1 MSPSGRSGRHA
12 ALGTL
17 MVLGAAAGFSV
28 KSIIIKLAYGYG
40 ADATSLFALRQLFSA
55 PFFAGLAWWSGRNAA
70 TRDAPGRRDW
80 VHLVVLGLLGYYL
93 AAWLDFL
100 GLRHVSASLERL
112 ILFLHPTVVLLLSA
126 WWLKTPV
133 RRAQVAALGVC
144 YAGIVLVFIDQ
155 AGLAPAGDDLL
166 LGSSLVFAS
175 AVAYAVYLIGSSRV
189 VHRFGA
195 IRFTSWAML
204 AATVVGLTQFAWTH
218 GFEALRLPA
227 PVYGLSAVMAVCCTV
242 LPALLMSEG
251 LRRVGA
257 TQASLIGTIGP
268 VLTMALGVA
277 VLDERMGPMQLLGAA
292 LVVSGVAL
300 VSLRRAAA

>member
-1 MSPSGRSGRHA
+1 
-12 ALGTL
+12 

-55 PFFAGLAWWSGRNAA
+55 PFFAALAWWSGRASP
-70 TRDAPGRRDW
+70 TRAAPGRRDW
-80 VHLVVLGLLGYYL
+80 LHLVVLGLLGYYL

-112 ILFLHPTVVLLLSA
+112 ILFLHPTIVLLLSA

-144 YAGIVLVFIDQ
+144 YAGIVLVFADQ
-155 AGLAPAGDDLL
+155 AGQAPVGDQLL
-166 LGSSLVFAS
+166 LGSGLVFAS

-204 AATVVGLTQFAWTH
+204 AATVVGLAQFAWTH
-218 GFEALRLPA
+218 GVEALRLPA
-227 PVYGLSAVMAVCCTV
+227 PVYGLSAVMAVFCTV

-257 TQASLIGTIGP
+257 NQASLIGTIGP

-277 VLDERMGPMQLLGAA
+277 VLDERLGPLQLLGAA

-300 VSLRRAAA
+300 VSLRRATA

>member
-1 MSPSGRSGRHA
+1 
-12 ALGTL
+12 
-17 MVLGAAAGFSV
+17 MVLGAAVGFSV

-55 PFFAGLAWWSGRNAA
+55 PFFAGLAWWSGRRSPARVSPA
-70 TRDAPGRRDW
+70 RGDW
-80 VHLVVLGLLGYYL
+80 LRLVALGLLGYYL

-100 GLRHVSASLERL
+100 GLRHVSAGLERL

-133 RRAQVAALGVC
+133 RRTQVVALGVC
-144 YAGIVLVFIDQ
+144 YAGIVLVFAEHAGQ
-155 AGLAPAGDDLL
+155 AHAGDGLL

-175 AVAYAVYLIGSSRV
+175 GVAYAVYLIGSSQV

-218 GFEALRLPA
+218 GVDALRLPA
-227 PVYGLSAVMAVCCTV
+227 PVYGLSALMAVFCTV

-257 TQASLIGTIGP
+257 NQASLIGTIGP

-277 VLDERMGPMQLLGAA
+277 VLGERMGPMQILGAA

-300 VSLRRAAA
+300 VSLRRSPA

>member
-1 MSPSGRSGRHA
+1 
-12 ALGTL
+12 

-55 PFFAGLAWWSGRNAA
+55 PFFAGLAWWSGRASP
-70 TRDAPGRRDW
+70 TRVAPGRRDW
-80 VHLVVLGLLGYYL
+80 LHHVMLGLLGYYL

-100 GLRHVSASLERL
+100 GLRYVSASLERL

-144 YAGIVLVFIDQ
+144 YAGIVLVFADQ
-155 AGLAPAGDDLL
+155 AGQAPAADDLL
-166 LGSSLVFAS
+166 LGSCLVFAS
-175 AVAYAVYLIGSSRV
+175 GVAYAVYLIGSSRV

-204 AATVVGLTQFAWTH
+204 AATVVGLSQFAWTH
-218 GFEALRLPA
+218 GLEALRLPA
-227 PVYGLSAVMAVCCTV
+227 PVYGLSVVMALVCTV

-257 TQASLIGTIGP
+257 NQASLIGTIGP
-268 VLTMALGVA
+268 VLTMALGVS
-277 VLDERMGPMQLLGAA
+277 VLDERMGPMQLVGAA

-300 VSLRRAAA
+300 VSLRRGRP